1 MKILHQEA
9 FHYEKL
15 YRFILT
21 SIKDLT
27 ISRYVERQ
35 INDEP
40 IIYGIHGYQRKRIT
54 VNQLDLKIITS
65 LIPCIRYIKRNL

>member
-1 MKILHQEA
+1 MKILHQEV

-40 IIYGIHGYQRKRIT
+40 IIYGIHGYQRKEIS

-65 LIPCIRYIKRNL
+65 LIPCRYIKRNL